1 MNKVKILSTSS
12 YHPKGALT
20 NGQLSK
26 MVDTND
32 RWILE
37 RTGIR
42 ERRVSD
48 PRGGEW
54 PSDLATQAAARA
66 LAEINMGPNE
76 IDCLICAT
84 MTPDFI
90 VPSVSC
96 LVQKK
101 LNMSNN
107 CAAFDLNAA
116 CSGYLYAFN
125 TATAYIK
132 SGLFRNILIIGVDCM
147 SSIVDYQDRN
157 SCIIF
162 GDGAGVA
169 ILTAQETGDSDILA
183 ISMGADSDKELCLVI
198 KNGGS
203 AHPITK
209 ENIDDREHFLKMR
222 GKEIFKYAVKM
233 MVQASREAVAQAGLS
248 LGDITWMVPHQ
259 ANKRILETVAQRLDF
274 PMQKM
279 VVNIEKFGNTT
290 AATIPTCFDGA
301 VREGRIR
308 RGDRVLFTAFG
319 GGFIWGAT
327 VFRY

>member
-1 MNKVKILSTSS
+1 MNKVKILSTASA
-12 YHPKGALT
+12 YPKGVLT
-20 NGQLSK
+20 NGQLSE
-26 MVDTND
+26 MLNTSDQ
-32 RWILE
+32 WIVE

-54 PSDLATQAAARA
+54 PSDLATQAAAQA
-66 LAEINMGPNE
+66 LSEINMGVDE

-84 MTPDFI
+84 TTSDLIMPN
-90 VPSVSC
+90 VAC

-101 LNMSNN
+101 LKMSHR

-116 CSGYLYAFN
+116 CSGYVYALN

-132 SGLFRNILIIGVDCM
+132 AGLFRNILVIGVDCM
-147 SSIVDYQDRN
+147 SSVVDYQDRN
-157 SCIIF
+157 SCVIF

-169 ILTAQETGDSDILA
+169 VLSAQETGESDVLA
-183 ISMGADSDKELCLVI
+183 TSMGADGDNELCLVI

-209 ENIDDREHFLKMR
+209 ENIDSRQHFLKMR

-233 MVQASREAVAQAGLS
+233 MVKISREAVAQAGLS
-248 LGDITWMVPHQ
+248 LSDVTWMVPHQ
-259 ANKRILETVAQRLDF
+259 ANGRILEAVAERLDF
-274 PMQKM
+274 PMKKV
-279 VVNIEKFGNTT
+279 VVNIEKFANT
-290 AATIPTCFDGA
+290 AAASIPTCFDGG
-301 VREGRIR
+301 VREGRIK
-308 RGDRVLFTAFG
+308 RGDHVLFVAFG
-319 GGFIWGAT
+319 AGFMWGGT